1 MTLRAPFRVIWDITS
16 RCNLSC
22 RHCYNSSG
30 SGSSLHPQELLTIAD
45 KLSHSGIFLVT
56 LSGGEPLMEPEI
68 WNIISRF
75 KHEKKYVQLISNG
88 TLITERVAQRVKDA
102 GCDSVQISID
112 GLEETH
118 DYQRQKKGSFAKSV
132 EGIRNLVKEGVPV
145 AVNTLVSQRNLS
157 EIPYLLEKMVEWGVT
172 QFRTSRLILMGR
184 GDALE
189 REILTPTQTKSL
201 MEFLLEQRRSH
212 KNTLD
217 IVPDECM
224 SFLGRKIEEYNLSWY
239 GCPAARTECGVDS
252 SGEVYPCIFLSH
264 DEFAMGNL
272 LHDNFD
278 AIWHSEA
285 AEHFRKI
292 ERVCKCEI
300 ADFCK
305 GGCPAAAYARYQDA
319 ARKDPYCWR
328 DENE

>member
-1 MTLRAPFRVIWDITS
+1 
-16 RCNLSC
+16 
-22 RHCYNSSG
+22 
-30 SGSSLHPQELLTIAD
+30 
-45 KLSHSGIFLVT
+45 
-56 LSGGEPLMEPEI
+56 MEPEI

-88 TLITERVAQRVKDA
+88 TLITERVAQKIKDA

-118 DYQRQKKGSFAKSV
+118 DYQRQMTGCFAKSV
-132 EGIRNLVKEGVPV
+132 KGIRTLVEKGVPV

-157 EIPYLLEKMVEWGVT
+157 EIPHLLEKMVEWGVT

-184 GDALE
+184 GDVLE
-189 REILTPTQTKSL
+189 SEVLTPLQTKSL
-201 MEFLLEQRRSH
+201 IEFLLEQRRLH
-212 KNTLD
+212 RGTLD

-239 GCPAARTECGVDS
+239 GCPAGRTECGVDS
-252 SGEVYPCIFLSH
+252 SGEVYPCIFLAYK
-264 DEFAMGNL
+264 EFAMGNL
-272 LHDNFD
+272 LHDDFD

-300 ADFCK
+300 FEFCK

-328 DENE
+328 DEND